1 MGEELCWRIVFAIA
15 FVLLGYFS
23 TALVLEYKRQKA
35 KKKSKMRPESIIWFR
50 RQDLV
55 LYQKEN
61 LLKLSPES
69 RARLSAAIDE
79 LNWVLG
85 EDKTVN

>member
-1 MGEELCWRIVFAIA
+1 MGEELCWRIVFAIS
-15 FVLLGYFS
+15 FVLLGYFF

-61 LLKLSPES
+61 FLKLSPES